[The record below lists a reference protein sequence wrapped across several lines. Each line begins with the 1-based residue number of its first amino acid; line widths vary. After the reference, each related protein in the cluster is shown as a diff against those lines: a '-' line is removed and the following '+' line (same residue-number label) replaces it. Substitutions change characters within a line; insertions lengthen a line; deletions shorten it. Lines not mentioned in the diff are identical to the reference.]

1 MRKHY
6 YAVVNSGEA
15 RMSHAKSEDEAERLA
30 FGCKLRSTKVF
41 DLGTSKE
48 RAWKQFNEMGLGER

>member
-15 RMSHAKSEDEAERLA
+15 RMSHAKDKDEAERLA
-30 FGCKLRSTKVF
+30 FGCKLRNTKVF
-41 DLGTSKE
+41 DLGTSKVKAYE
-48 RAWKQFNEMGLGER
+48 QFNELGLGEK